1 MSHLLRSISE
11 NMELQLSRDQHK
23 STNVRSYW
31 CVIQHL
37 HWDLHFLASV
47 LISYF
52 ILFLI
57 LIDFSFV
64 LSWTG
69 SHSLAQ
75 ASWPET
81 QENILVSPS
90 DCQTYNA
97 KPDAIFFMCVT
108 LNNDAKKTKI
118 NQPTN
123 FSDSHRDQIVCLKL

>member
-1 MSHLLRSISE
+1 M
-11 NMELQLSRDQHK
+11 
-23 STNVRSYW
+23 
-31 CVIQHL
+31 
-37 HWDLHFLASV
+37 ASV

-81 QENILVSPS
+81 QENTPVTPS
-90 DCQTYNA
+90 DCQTYNT
-97 KPDAIFFMCVT
+97 KPDAIFFVCVT

-118 NQPTN
+118 HQPTI
-123 FSDSHRDQIVCLKL
+123 FSDSHRDQIVCLKM